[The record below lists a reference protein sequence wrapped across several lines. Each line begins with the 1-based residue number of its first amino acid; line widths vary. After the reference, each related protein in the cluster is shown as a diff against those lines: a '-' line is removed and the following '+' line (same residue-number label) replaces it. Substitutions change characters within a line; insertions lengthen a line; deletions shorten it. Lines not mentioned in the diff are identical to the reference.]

1 MYGILIVESEC
12 RFSSNEMNLET
23 NARQIKNLKI
33 AGINTGFSVVKRIV
47 LGFCLPPAQS
57 SSNCY
62 G

>member
-33 AGINTGFSVVKRIV
+33 AGINMHNWSD
-47 LGFCLPPAQS
+47 L
-57 SSNCY
+57 
-62 G
+62 